1 LKPIFEQF
9 FLYHFFPEE
18 EKVSDKKLFSLIA
31 ETFDKKDPRQWY
43 YALMDYGVYL
53 KKLHKNP
60 SRRSKHYVIQSK
72 FEGSSRQ
79 IRGQILEQ
87 LLYYGSLAPE
97 ELHDLLLFDLQR
109 IDSMLQQ
116 LKEEKLIVN
125 KSLSENSSHL
135 KKS

>member
-1 LKPIFEQF
+1 
-9 FLYHFFPEE
+9 
-18 EKVSDKKLFSLIA
+18 
-31 ETFDKKDPRQWY
+31 
-43 YALMDYGVYL
+43 MDYGVYL